1 MLYIPV
7 NEKTPAVG
15 LHEAV
20 VRGIAPDG
28 SLYLPVSLPTIPRAF
43 FNNISAMTLPEI
55 GYVVANMLF
64 GSDIPSASIKSMV
77 ESALDFEIPFVENEP
92 NRFTLDLTHGPTNN
106 YNDISARFMARYVEM
121 TRQSEQINVIVA
133 TSDNVGNAV
142 ADAFA
147 PLDGVSTFVI
157 YPTGALSDCR
167 RSNLLDYGSQ
177 IVPIE
182 VGATFHECQSLTR
195 DMILSSQNNSNIPL
209 LAANSVNIAIL
220 FPRVIYF
227 FYAYARLAALNRP
240 LDKVVI
246 ATPTEN
252 LGNATAAV
260 IASKMG
266 LPVSR
271 FMAILTNDLDATD
284 IVNESRLVSLMK
296 NDKNRVNLAS
306 PETSPLTDDEISIT
320 FKIDDPGLCRIKPNI
335 KGHQRQR
342 VTHIGPSLPALTRL
356 IKEHNRKNFV

>member
-20 VRGIAPDG
+20 MRGLAPDG

-64 GSDIPSASIKSMV
+64 GSDIPSDKIKTLV
-77 ESALDFEIPFVENEP
+77 ESALDFDIPFVEDEP

-121 TRQSEQINVIVA
+121 TRTSDRINVIVT

-147 PLDGVSTFVI
+147 PLEGVSTFVI

-167 RSNLLDYGSQ
+167 RSNLLDFGRR
-177 IVPIE
+177 IVPVE
-182 VGATFHECQSLTR
+182 VGGTFLECQSLTR
-195 DMILSSQNNSNIPL
+195 DMILASQGKQDIPL
-209 LAANSVNIAIL
+209 LSANSVNIAIL

-271 FMAILTNDLDATD
+271 FMAILTNDLDAAD
-284 IVNESRLVSLMK
+284 IINESRLVALMK
-296 NDKNRVNLAS
+296 NDSRHVNITS
-306 PETSPLTDDEISIT
+306 PQMSPLTDDEISIT
-320 FKIDDPGLCRIKPNI
+320 FKIDNPGLCRIKPNI
-335 KGHQRQR
+335 KGHLRQR
-342 VTHIGPSLPALTRL
+342 VTHIGPSLAALTRL
-356 IKEHNRKNFV
+356 INDHNKKI

>member
-43 FNNISAMTLPEI
+43 FNNISAMSLPEI

-64 GSDIPSASIKSMV
+64 GSDIPADKIKSMV
-77 ESALDFEIPFVENEP
+77 ESALDFEIPFEENEP

-121 TRQSEQINVIVA
+121 TRTSDRINVIVT

-147 PLDGVSTFVI
+147 PLDGVKTFVI
-157 YPTGALSDCR
+157 YPSGALSDCR
-167 RSNLLDYGSQ
+167 RSNLLGYGQ
-177 IVPIE
+177 QVVPVE
-182 VGATFHECQSLTR
+182 VGATFPECQSLTR
-195 DMILSSQNNSNIPL
+195 DILLASHQSGNIPL
-209 LAANSVNIAIL
+209 LSANSVNIAIL

-271 FMAILTNDLDATD
+271 FMAILTNDLDAAD
-284 IVNESRLVSLMK
+284 IINESRLVALMK
-296 NDKNRVNLAS
+296 NDRNKVNLTS
-306 PETSPLTDDEISIT
+306 PQMSPLTDDEISIT
-320 FKIDDPGLCRIKPNI
+320 FKTDDPGLCRIRPNV
-335 KGHQRQR
+335 KGHPHQR
-342 VTHIGPSLPALTRL
+342 VTHIGPSPAALSRL
-356 IKEHNRKNFV
+356 IHEHNKKS